1 MNKAVLDT
9 DILSAIMRRESAAIS
24 NAQAYLSSHSQLSV
38 SIVTRYEIL
47 RGLRAKN
54 ATSQVA
60 AFDAMCRSMEVLPL
74 TDEVIVYAAE
84 VYGRLHRTG
93 QLVGDADILIAAT
106 CLENRC
112 EIVTNNTSHFSRI
125 PGLVVRNWLAT

>member
-9 DILSAIMRRESAAIS
+9 DTLSAIMRRDSEALS
-24 NAQAYLSSHSQLSV
+24 NAGAYLSSHLQLSI

-60 AFDAMCRSMEVLPL
+60 AFNEMCQSMEVLPL
-74 TDEVIVYAAE
+74 TDEVANDEYAL
-84 VYGRLHRTG
+84 RSWTR
-93 QLVGDADILIAAT
+93 
-106 CLENRC
+106 
-112 EIVTNNTSHFSRI
+112 
-125 PGLVVRNWLAT
+125 